1 MKRFFVYSI
10 ILLSIATSVSADTVA
25 TVGFIPNQIWYSKE
39 PLVEGE
45 TVKIY
50 TALWNGDAMSASFH
64 VQFYDGVTIL
74 GERDVS
80 ISPQDVVDVSISWKV
95 TAGDH
100 SISAKISSSTSTTDG
115 KKETIP
121 LTTNTTITDHQFV
134 PVLVKETAKVQ
145 VQDQLDKV
153 TTAVKDVVPD
163 SVGSTFSSVDS
174 FRNSTYAS
182 IQASQKETQKEIS
195 ALTQPEQ
202 VSSVKDTKNKKNP
215 TIVVNAP
222 AKPLDVTE
230 KPIAYVKLF
239 LLSIVGYIFGSK
251 IVFYG
256 LCLCI
261 VFILIR
267 FIYRKV
273 RNR

>member
-1 MKRFFVYSI
+1 MKRFFFYSI
-10 ILLSIATSVSADTVA
+10 ILLSIATSVSAETAA

-39 PLVEGE
+39 PLVEGD
-45 TVKIY
+45 TIKIY
-50 TALWNGDAMSASFH
+50 TALWNGDATSASFH

-74 GERDVS
+74 GERDVT

-121 LTTNTTITDHQFV
+121 LTTNTTPTDHQFV
-134 PVLVKETAKVQ
+134 PVRVKETAKVQ
-145 VQDQLDKV
+145 VEDQLDKV
-153 TTAVKDVVPD
+153 TIAVKDAVPD
-163 SVGSTFSSVDS
+163 SIGSTFSSVDS
-174 FRNSTYAS
+174 FRNSTYSS

-195 ALTQPEQ
+195 SLAPSDAA
-202 VSSVKDTKNKKNP
+202 SSSKSTKNTKTP
-215 TIVVNAP
+215 TTVGQTSI
-222 AKPLDVTE
+222 KPLDATE

-239 LLSIVGYIFGSK
+239 LLSIVGFIFGSK

-256 LCLCI
+256 LCAFVIFL
-261 VFILIR
+261 FIR
-267 FIYRKV
+267 FIYRKI